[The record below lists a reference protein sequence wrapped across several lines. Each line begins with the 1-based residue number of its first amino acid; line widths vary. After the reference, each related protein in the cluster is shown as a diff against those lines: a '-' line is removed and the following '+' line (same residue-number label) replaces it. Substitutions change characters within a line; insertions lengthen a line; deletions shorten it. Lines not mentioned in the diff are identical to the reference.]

1 MKVIVAGGRDFVP
14 NLAHKN
20 WLTEQLRNL
29 NATEIVSG
37 HARGADT
44 FGEQMAHVLE
54 LNTTIFLAK
63 WDLYGK
69 KAGYLRNEEM
79 AKYAV
84 ACILFP
90 GGKGTQHMKDIATR
104 YKLKVVEYG

>member
-14 NLAHKN
+14 SLAHKN

-54 LNTTIFLAK
+54 LNTTIFPAK
-63 WDLYGK
+63 WISMERKQAIFVMK
-69 KAGYLRNEEM
+69 KWQSMQLHVYSFR
-79 AKYAV
+79 
-84 ACILFP
+84 
-90 GGKGTQHMKDIATR
+90 
-104 YKLKVVEYG
+104 VEREHSI